1 MSQSRI
7 DWIDYSKAILI
18 MLVVFAHCPRV
29 PYTLDA
35 LIVGFHM
42 PAFFII
48 SGYLHKCQSSGY
60 IYSVQLL
67 VFLMLH
73 LAFYAMNTTCY
84 EWESIPL

>member
-48 SGYLHKCQSSGY
+48 IRL
-60 IYSVQLL
+60 
-67 VFLMLH
+67 F
-73 LAFYAMNTTCY
+73 A
-84 EWESIPL
+84 

>member
-42 PAFFII
+42 PAFLSYQAICINVSQVVII
-48 SGYLHKCQSSGY
+48 
-60 IYSVQLL
+60 
-67 VFLMLH
+67 
-73 LAFYAMNTTCY
+73 A
-84 EWESIPL
+84 